1 MHTLY
6 STGSLPYCHFPAKLG
21 SFTRDVWSHSFCL
34 QPSNL
39 ANNISWLGDCP
50 QPTSNGL
57 CRVKVVTLVCLK
69 GREPPPLKPEELL
82 AECSLFSL
90 TQPPTHSLSL
100 SPSLPTPSPHPPPTH
115 SLSPPTPS
123 PTLPTLL
130 HPLPLST
137 LPPPTPS
144 LHPLPHPPS
153 THSPTHLVS

>member
-21 SFTRDVWSHSFCL
+21 SFTRNVWSHSFCL

-69 GREPPPLKPEELL
+69 GREPPPLKPEELFTL
-82 AECSLFSL
+82 PPHSAPHSLPLPL
-90 TQPPTHSLSL
+90 TIPTHSLS
-100 SPSLPTPSPHPPPTH
+100 SPSSHPLPLPTH
-115 SLSPPTPS
+115 SLSHAP
-123 PTLPTLL
+123 
-130 HPLPLST
+130 HP
-137 LPPPTPS
+137 PPPTPS